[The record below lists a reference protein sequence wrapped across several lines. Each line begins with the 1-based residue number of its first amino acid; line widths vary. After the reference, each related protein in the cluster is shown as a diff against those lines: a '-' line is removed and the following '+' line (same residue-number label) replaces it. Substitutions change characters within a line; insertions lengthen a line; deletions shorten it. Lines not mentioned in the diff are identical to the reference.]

1 MNTEK
6 LKALA
11 KQLGIDVPDDVSK
24 EKLTELIQ
32 ERQKEIQK
40 QIPKEKIIIYAIF
53 SFSYLRNDTFMN

>member
-32 ERQKEIQK
+32 DRQKEIQK
-40 QIPKEKIIIYAIF
+40 QNDESVIIN
-53 SFSYLRNDTFMN
+53 SMLM